1 MSAQVRTII
10 GRTPAHVPIR
20 PIVALVGAA
29 TAAAIAFGLIAME
42 QSARV
47 EAPVA
52 ELEWAATTG
61 HPAIRNRFGAGEAE
75 MSEVPVQRLYPDGFG
90 SRAEMS
96 EVPVQRLYPDGL
108 GEPET
113 DI

>member
-42 QSARV
+42 QPARV

-52 ELEWAATTG
+52 ELDWAATTG
-61 HPAIRNRFGAGEAE
+61 HPAMHDRFGGGEAE
-75 MSEVPVQRLYPDGFG
+75 LSVVPAQRLYPDGFG
-90 SRAEMS
+90 SRAELS
-96 EVPVQRLYPDGL
+96 VVPAQRLYPDGF
-108 GEPET
+108 GEPEAE
-113 DI
+113 I